1 MIVSLNLDVNNFV
14 LMFKNCYTW
23 RMNQLNDCLLK
34 LPSKFLEQVEKVV
47 PEELKEEVYQGLQ
60 TRRLTTFRTNTL
72 KISTDELEKKL
83 NAENIEFEK
92 VAWFKDGF
100 VLITPTKK
108 ELIET
113 DIYKEGLIYIQSLS
127 SMIPPI
133 ILDPLR
139 EEMILDLC
147 AAPGSKTTQMAMM
160 MGNTGKIV
168 ANDRSKVRLFKL
180 DYNLKMQGVKNVFKE
195 YSDGKEFWKKYPE
208 QFDKVLV
215 DVPCSLEGRFNCSD
229 PKTYKDWA
237 PGKVKVLA
245 SLQKFLLRAA
255 ISACKVGGTIVYST
269 CTISVEENEEVI
281 DWLLKK
287 EKDTIEVEEIRMND
301 LNGIAGFTSF
311 GNKSFNKEIAKS
323 LRIFPSKSM
332 EGFYVCKI
340 KKVAGNLEAFE

>member
-1 MIVSLNLDVNNFV
+1 
-14 LMFKNCYTW
+14 
-23 RMNQLNDCLLK
+23 MNQLNDCLLK
-34 LPSKFLEQVEKVV
+34 LPKKFLEQVEEVV
-47 PEELKEEVYQGLQ
+47 PEGLKEEVYEGLQ
-60 TRRLTTFRTNTL
+60 SRRPTTFRTNTL
-72 KISTDELEKKL
+72 KVSTGELEKKL
-83 NAENIEFEK
+83 TEENIEFEK
-92 VAWFKDGF
+92 VPWFKDGF
-100 VLITPTKK
+100 ILISPTKK

-113 DIYKEGLIYIQSLS
+113 DIYKEGFIYIQSLS
-127 SMIPPI
+127 SMIPPL
-133 ILDPLR
+133 ILDPQKD
-139 EEMILDLC
+139 EMILDLC

-160 MGNTGKIV
+160 MENTGKIV

-208 QFDKVLV
+208 QFDRVSV

-255 ISACKVGGTIVYST
+255 ISACKVGGTVVYST

-287 EKDTIEVEEIRMND
+287 EKNTIEIEQIKMD
-301 LNGIAGFTSF
+301 GLNGISGFTEF
-311 GNKSFNKEIAKS
+311 GNKRSLMLRDKKFNPEIAKS
-323 LRIFPSKSM
+323 MRIFPSKSM
-332 EGFYVCKI
+332 EGFFVCKI
-340 KKVAGNLEAFE
+340 KKIAGNLEAFE